1 MFGNLK
7 KTKIHENIVLVGGFG
22 KEEKTTCLIDSEDF
36 FYHKIDNNKLI
47 ITIKA

>member
-7 KTKIHENIVLVGGFG
+7 KAKIHENIVLVGGFG
-22 KEEKTTCLIDSEDF
+22 KDEKTTCLIDSEDF
-36 FYHKIDNNKLI
+36 FHHKIDNYKLI